1 MSAAIVPLD
10 TARLR
15 WRNALDLDD
24 PRYTDLDVAVFN
36 SLLRRA
42 AVLDLRGLEVWWGN
56 GGYREGTI
64 IGMEHNPEEGL
75 VLVLDALETAKDG
88 TDQNG
93 RVALLEALS
102 GGWLQEPGDEIDP
115 WTDGYPLTNQALAR
129 REARP

>member
-1 MSAAIVPLD
+1 MSAIISLD

-15 WRNALDLDD
+15 WRNAFDLDD

-56 GGYREGTI
+56 GPYCGGTI
-64 IGMEHNPEEGL
+64 IDMKDDPEEGL
-75 VLVLDALETAKDG
+75 VLVLDALETAEDG
-88 TDQNG
+88 TDQNS
-93 RVALLEALS
+93 RVALWEALS
-102 GGWLQEPGDEIDP
+102 CGWLQEPGDEAEP
-115 WTDGYPLTNQALAR
+115 WSDGYPATNRALAR